1 MNNRR
6 KFLGVLG
13 AGALAAPL
21 SSIAQQGKVRR
32 VAEFTE
38 EPRERTI
45 VTDITFYKSNTA
57 LLIADFYAD
66 QMSKLPHA
74 VNRKCVEKT
83 LALRQA
89 ARAAGMLVCYS
100 ATVFRPGYIEISERN
115 KTFSERKRT
124 GGPAIADPLKII
136 HPQVQPA
143 EGEPVVGKHRVNA
156 MFGTDL
162 TMILGARNVDTLIL
176 LGFAT
181 SGVVLSTTRYAAD
194 ADYRLFIVEDC
205 CADTDPAV
213 HDFLC
218 TKIFPRQADVVQ
230 SADVIKVLAA

>member
-1 MNNRR
+1 M
-6 KFLGVLG
+6 
-13 AGALAAPL
+13 A
-21 SSIAQQGKVRR
+21 
-32 VAEFTE
+32 
-38 EPRERTI
+38 
-45 VTDITFYKSNTA
+45 DITLYKNHTA

-100 ATVFRPGYIEISERN
+100 ATVFRPGYVEVSERN
-115 KTFSERKRT
+115 KAFSERKRA
-124 GGPAIADPLKII
+124 GLPAIADPLKII
-136 HPQVQPA
+136 HPQMQPG

-205 CADTDPAV
+205 CADGDSAV

-218 TKIFPRQADVVQ
+218 AKIFPRQADVVQ
-230 SADVIKVLAA
+230 SADLIKALSA